1 VHFTKVQNAVAV
13 GLPDRTERGRG
24 ALHFAHEVAGA
35 WRHGDRR
42 QHHPADRRAG
52 KTARYEQSAA
62 VRAGALLLERVLPTR
77 CRATCAY
84 YLQTA
89 GRRRRT
95 IPRGVRVVFAVPDA
109 INDAIARQIE
119 VILGGI

>member
-1 VHFTKVQNAVAV
+1 MASTAIDDN
-13 GLPDRTERGRG
+13 TT
-24 ALHFAHEVAGA
+24 
-35 WRHGDRR
+35 
-42 QHHPADRRAG
+42 PADQRAG

-62 VRAGALLLERVLPTR
+62 VRAGALLLERVLPSAVPGYMR
-77 CRATCAY
+77 Y

-89 GRRRRT
+89 GRPAPND
-95 IPRGVRVVFAVPDA
+95 PRAAFASVFAVPDA